1 MTDINSYLAFCL
13 KLFLVFGL
21 TFEIPVITL
30 LLILIGVVTTQSLV
44 EKRRFI
50 IVGCFFVSMFITP
63 PDAISMIM
71 LAIPM
76 WMLFEL
82 GLLFGKILE
91 KRRLNA
97 G

>member
-1 MTDINSYLAFCL
+1 
-13 KLFLVFGL
+13 LVFGL
-21 TFEIPVITL
+21 TFEIPIITL
-30 LLILIGVVTTQSLV
+30 VLILIGFVTTKTLA

-50 IVGCFFVSMFITP
+50 VVGCFFVSMFITP

-82 GLLFGKILE
+82 GLLLGKMIE
-91 KRRLNA
+91 KRKTA
-97 G
+97 DV